1 MSKNEK
7 TGIQARRFL
16 RIEDISFPIEYK
28 QKDSKNQK
36 FKKAKAETIGEG
48 GLMLLLPELLSLS
61 TNLSL
66 KIYIPKSF
74 LPSSDE
80 LVAINA
86 EATVVWTE
94 SQKGSDK
101 DGIRHGVSF
110 TKISLDDFTP
120 LRNFILLT
128 SWMKESYQDEQNTTP
143 PFIS

>member
-1 MSKNEK
+1 MEKNEK
-7 TGIQARRFL
+7 SGIKARRFL
-16 RIEDISFPIEYK
+16 RIENISFPIEYK
-28 QKDSKNQK
+28 LKDSKNQK

-48 GLMLLLPELLSLS
+48 GLMLILPEPISLS
-61 TNLSL
+61 TNLVL

-74 LPSSDE
+74 LPSSNE
-80 LVAINA
+80 LVPINA

-94 SQKGSDK
+94 SRKASDK
-101 DGIRHGVSF
+101 EGVRHGVSF